1 MPPHNMFGVIGMEDS
16 QQLLQSA
23 TVLQQQLQNI
33 MAQREAMGVQVLE
46 IKKALDELGKT
57 SEKEV
62 YKIAGPIL
70 IKSGKE
76 GVLKELRDRDETLGL
91 RLKTLEKEEKRVKL
105 RIEELR
111 EKLIKNMKPQA
122 GG

>member
-1 MPPHNMFGVIGMEDS
+1 MEQ

-23 TVLQQQLQNI
+23 AVLQQQLQNI
-33 MAQREAMGVQVLE
+33 MMQREAMSVQVLE

-70 IKSGKE
+70 IKSAKA
-76 GVLKELRDRDETLGL
+76 GVLKELKDRDETFGL
-91 RLKTLEKEEKRVKL
+91 RLKSLEKEEKRIKL
-105 RIEELR
+105 KIEELR
-111 EKLIKNMKPQA
+111 EQLIKNMKQP
-122 GG
+122 GGG

>member
-1 MPPHNMFGVIGMEDS
+1 MFGVIGMEDS